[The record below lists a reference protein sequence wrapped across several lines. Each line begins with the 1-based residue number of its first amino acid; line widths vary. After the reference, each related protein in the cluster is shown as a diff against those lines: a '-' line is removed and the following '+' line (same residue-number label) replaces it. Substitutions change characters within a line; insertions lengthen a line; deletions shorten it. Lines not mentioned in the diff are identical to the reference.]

1 MIVGVVYSAIGV
13 LVPTVSGRLISAV
26 VSGSANRTVMLGAF
40 LLVSFLQICFAEADS
55 YAGNLL
61 KIKQKALMRSQVFRG
76 FLRNDGA
83 KREEISGLVSFVNND
98 IPSVAEQYFLGT
110 IDILKC
116 VSLIVLSALSL
127 LAIHWLLALVIVGVS
142 VAIIALPNTMRKK
155 GGAARKRYSGI
166 LGQYNTTLQSM
177 LEGVRLIKAYRCRKY
192 STEAVDGASGQVSK
206 SEFTLLRHQLIV
218 QGITIILQVAKT
230 VLILLIGIAL
240 IARGE
245 IDVGSLVAVIQLA
258 EVISAPIE
266 VLAYLRHGRNE
277 VRPIVDRYAQ
287 MLENPR
293 QEQRH
298 EQAGDLDRLTVKH
311 LSYRVG
317 EVEILRDVS
326 VSFAAGKKY
335 RITGESGSGKSTLV
349 NLLLRFYD
357 PDQGAIYLAGQDL
370 RTIAPETLRKKFGVV
385 FQNDFV
391 MEGTIAGNIAYFRD
405 LPPEALEKAARDAQA
420 GFIWEKEGGMAHPV
434 AVRGNNLS
442 GGQKQRL
449 CIARALLK
457 KPRILILDD
466 STSAVD
472 TATEA
477 KIRESFSTTLKG
489 TTKLIIAQRI
499 TSVMEA
505 DLIVVM
511 DEGKIVGQ
519 GSHEE
524 LLKSCEAYREI
535 CYSQMDREVSAS

>member
-1 MIVGVVYSAIGV
+1 MKKFHNLLGKNKKFFYFALIVGVVYSAIGV

-335 RITGESGSGKSTLV
+335 RITGESGSGKSTLLRLIAQIGDNRYDGDILYNRQEIRTIEYDSYYGQV
-349 NLLLRFYD
+349 CPVFQEPYLFYATLEENICLGRTIDPKIYAGVIGKLNLGYLLERYRNQEITPEIVDTLSGGERQRVALARAMVGQPGVYLLDEVTSALDQDNAQVVEQLLLNE
-357 PDQGAIYLAGQDL
+357 PAMVIHVCHKPNPALAGQYD
-370 RTIAPETLRKKFGVV
+370 G
-385 FQNDFV
+385 
-391 MEGTIAGNIAYFRD
+391 AYV
-405 LPPEALEKAARDAQA
+405 LAQ
-420 GFIWEKEGGMAHPV
+420 G
-434 AVRGNNLS
+434 RLS
-442 GGQKQRL
+442 P
-449 CIARALLK
+449 A
-457 KPRILILDD
+457 
-466 STSAVD
+466 
-472 TATEA
+472 
-477 KIRESFSTTLKG
+477 
-489 TTKLIIAQRI
+489 
-499 TSVMEA
+499 
-505 DLIVVM
+505 
-511 DEGKIVGQ
+511 
-519 GSHEE
+519 
-524 LLKSCEAYREI
+524 
-535 CYSQMDREVSAS
+535 